1 MSSDRRIS
9 SLHGLLWA
17 TVLGCHIFTAP
28 ATMPQHPSAV
38 AYALGLGVWSLVV
51 VVLGVRTIRQV
62 ELSKSGILAP
72 VLVLLVAVQAVT
84 FFAMAYWNVVR
95 QWEGGSPGEFETRR

>member
-1 MSSDRRIS
+1 
-9 SLHGLLWA
+9 
-17 TVLGCHIFTAP
+17 
-28 ATMPQHPSAV
+28 MPQHPSAV